1 MPFFAT
7 VGVALG
13 ATAGTATA
21 TAVGAAA
28 TGSAVLGAASLAQGF
43 ASQADADAAQ
53 RRQNGIIKTQKQMA
67 AEQHGIYD
75 EFGRPV
81 QEEAFRQARSGVL
94 PEFYEDRARADISQR
109 FGVAEQAMERN
120 LNRRGI
126 GMQAG
131 SAQQLAHNV
140 LMAKATAEAAASTGA
155 RRQAEDVNWRRV
167 LQGYNMGQTTLG
179 NATGQYQNVSNA
191 YGNQAAQHQA
201 SADGAFAAAG
211 NMLGGM
217 GQTAQK
223 QAINGFTKGR
233 QLGSGASAAP
243 IAGPVGFSN
252 SAPTYNPIRA

>member
-7 VGVALG
+7 VGVAMG
-13 ATAGTATA
+13 ATAGTAAA
-21 TAVGAAA
+21 TGVGAA
-28 TGSAVLGAASLAQGF
+28 TTLSAAGAAASLAQGF

-53 RRQNGIIKTQKQMA
+53 RRQNKIIKTQKQMA
-67 AEQHGIYD
+67 QEQHGMYD

-120 LNRRGI
+120 LDRRGI

-201 SADGAFAAAG
+201 SADGAFGAVGSIIGDVAG
-211 NMLGGM
+211 GAMDRAGM
-217 GQTAQK
+217 SATQQAQS
-223 QAINGFTKGR
+223 ANGTMRGR
-233 QLGSGASAAP
+233 ALGSGSDIFP
-243 IAGPVGFSN
+243 N
-252 SAPTYNPIRA
+252 TIRT